1 MPLLSLED
9 LGNAAPLLHGK
20 IGCTLMRL
28 LSVDKIN
35 DLYDRNVSL
44 VGPDFTSAVLHDIG
58 VSYEVLNPEVLGT
71 LPDGPFI
78 TISNHPYGALDGVML
93 VDLFAR
99 IRPDFK
105 VMANRILSRIEP
117 LAGNFISVV
126 PTGVRRGTPAADSI
140 HGVKS
145 AVAHVRAGH
154 PLGIFPAGAVSDLS
168 IRDGCVRDREW
179 QEPVLRLVWKLGVP
193 VVPVHFLD
201 GNSFF
206 YYSLGLVSWKVRLLR
221 LPAEVFNKGGRTERI
236 ALGEVIFPQLFE
248 GFDDIGSFGE
258 FLRKMVDN
266 QY

>member
-1 MPLLSLED
+1 
-9 LGNAAPLLHGK
+9 
-20 IGCTLMRL
+20 
-28 LSVDKIN
+28 
-35 DLYDRNVSL
+35 
-44 VGPDFTSAVLHDIG
+44 
-58 VSYEVLNPEVLGT
+58 
-71 LPDGPFI
+71 
-78 TISNHPYGALDGVML
+78 ML
-93 VDLFAR
+93 IDLFAR